1 MDLTRDGDVPLSFGI
16 SYSDITGGQLAMLGV
31 VAGLELRERTGKG
44 MNYDISMQ
52 DVTSWVTETTWNI
65 AAEQR
70 GPNGAAVECSD
81 GYVWMENPQ
90 TRTVSRHPTRAAMLA
105 VWHRKVSNSR
115 RF

>member
-1 MDLTRDGDVPLSFGI
+1 
-16 SYSDITGGQLAMLGV
+16 MLGV

-70 GPNGAAVECSD
+70 ANGA
-81 GYVWMENPQ
+81 
-90 TRTVSRHPTRAAMLA
+90 L
-105 VWHRKVSNSR
+105 
-115 RF
+115 